1 MITFG
6 KLRRS
11 LAPAVR
17 RVFECCPPIRVIA
30 VKLLAFKQKT
40 TFTRCGCQFELPKG
54 DFGVTLEL
62 DSTGEYEP
70 LTTAT
75 ILEYLKEGSVF
86 VDIGA
91 HVGLFSVPAMKWVGD
106 LGRVIAFEPHPDNF
120 ALLLKNVETNGA
132 TEGISVENAAVSNC
146 NEPLTLYTSAFN
158 TGDHQVYP
166 TSGRKGIDIQC
177 VSLDSYFGK
186 SERVDVIKM
195 DVQGA
200 EGAAFEGMRR
210 VLQENPK
217 IVVIWE
223 LSPSQLEAFG
233 TTAEAVLDFLQ
244 SLGFSSTIIDDV
256 TGLKEQVTDAELLN
270 RCPHDSY
277 INVLSSRH
285 A

>member
-40 TFTRCGCQFELPKG
+40 IFTRCGCQFELPKG

-106 LGRVIAFEPHPDNF
+106 SGRVIAFEPHPDNF
-120 ALLLKNVETNGA
+120 ALLLKNVEANGA
-132 TEGISVENAAVSNC
+132 TEGISVENAAVSSC

-210 VLQENPK
+210 VLQENPE

-256 TGLKEQVTDAELLN
+256 TGFKEQVTDAELLN